1 MNKRKLHIVISI
13 WGILFTMPI
22 ITACSDENILES
34 TDGKDIPIMLSSA
47 GVATEIGTRSYYA
60 DAYNTELP
68 GSELIDVFIYDQ
80 NSTDISISQSTD
92 QETAHTWVYQTVGS
106 ANGGK
111 SSLALVPSEMNNY
124 SKTPKYPNVGNDPS
138 THVSIFAIYPHK
150 SGITP
155 STDSYTFSVSDT
167 QTTEEAITGGD
178 LMAHTITQYT
188 ATDCE
193 NNIELTLR
201 HKMAK
206 VKVTF
211 TPAGDLTAANMPT
224 TFKVL
229 NVYRTVTITPSTG
242 TISKGNADLT
252 STSAP
257 LTALSDQAFFI
268 PSQTVSEELLSF
280 DILGSGN
287 FNGITGCSFTPSS
300 AIEFNE
306 NTCYEIEVTVDVDH
320 ITATATITPWVN
332 NDMSDS
338 DFEQTKKIIL

>member
-1 MNKRKLHIVISI
+1 
-13 WGILFTMPI
+13 
-22 ITACSDENILES
+22 
-34 TDGKDIPIMLSSA
+34 MLSSA

-68 GSELIDVFIYDQ
+68 SGKLIDVFIYAHDG
-80 NSTDISISQSTD
+80 TDISILQSTD
-92 QETAHTWVYQTVGS
+92 LETAHSWVYHTVGS
-106 ANGGK
+106 ANGRK

-124 SKTPKYPNVGNDPS
+124 NKTPKYPNVGNDPS
-138 THVSIFAIYPHK
+138 THVSIFAVYPHK
-150 SGITP
+150 ADITP
-155 STDSYTFSVSDT
+155 STANYTFSVSDS

-188 ATDCE
+188 AADCE

-242 TISKGNADLT
+242 VISKGNADLT
-252 STSAP
+252 STAAP
-257 LTALSDQAFFI
+257 LTALTDQAFFI
-268 PSQTVSEELLSF
+268 PPQTVSEKLLTF

-306 NTCYEIEVTVDVDH
+306 NTCYEIEITVDVDH
-320 ITATATITPWVN
+320 ITATATITPWNN
-332 NDMSDS
+332 NDMNDS
-338 DFEQTKKIIL
+338 DFKQTKKIIL